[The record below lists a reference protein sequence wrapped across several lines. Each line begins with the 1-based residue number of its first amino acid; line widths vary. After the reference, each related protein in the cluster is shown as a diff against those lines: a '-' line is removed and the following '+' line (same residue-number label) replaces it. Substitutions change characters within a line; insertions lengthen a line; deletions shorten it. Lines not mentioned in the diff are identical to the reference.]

1 MLRVLLQKVQTKK
14 QGRMFI
20 TKIELNVEIV
30 QEKSFFCCVLKHF
43 THKFRVCKSCYS
55 FVFSVVSILTNI
67 GRFLHLNLAQVYV
80 VGSGTNIL
88 QPAWQH
94 QLKAG
99 FIYTP
104 RAIYSKG
111 KKQVCPLYIFS
122 LFTRLRKLLRFFFR
136 ENFFCVSV
144 NKIAVVVS
152 SF

>member
-1 MLRVLLQKVQTKK
+1 MLRVLLQIVQTKK
-14 QGRMFI
+14 QGRKCLSP
-20 TKIELNVEIV
+20 KIDPLWLSVEIV

-111 KKQVCPLYIFS
+111 KKQVWGKKAIWNRRYLEYI
-122 LFTRLRKLLRFFFR
+122 LGKCK
-136 ENFFCVSV
+136 N
-144 NKIAVVVS
+144 
-152 SF
+152 SFLPQVRRIF